1 MSAPIRTRPPDM
13 SCDCGLPA
21 WPDLGELH
29 VCDPKRPVRPSS
41 IASWL
46 ASVYETV
53 GMHQGIAE
61 SRYQS
66 RIVERHQFA
75 TRLNLGQ
82 SLRQSV
88 TYYAHIA
95 SDVNGSRP

>member
-1 MSAPIRTRPPDM
+1 MRPEA
-13 SCDCGLPA
+13 SGPA
-21 WPDLGELH
+21 VFNSFVAC
-29 VCDPKRPVRPSS
+29 VC
-41 IASWL
+41 
-46 ASVYETV
+46 YETV

-66 RIVERHQFA
+66 SIVERHQFA
-75 TRLNLGQ
+75 ARLNLGQ

-88 TYYAHIA
+88 TYYAHIV